1 MASGA
6 LPDLWATPLA
16 QYRLAKEPQYVSVR
30 GNMMSERRSDPCG
43 NHTTALHVEPR
54 PTNVQEERNIF
65 SYRRQ
70 FRSRKPPRKHTHP
83 SMIQGSALGLA
94 SRMSCELSEE
104 WEASDAAGHWW
115 RKSCRSAKLR

>member
-43 NHTTALHVEPR
+43 MRVMILARWSLR
-54 PTNVQEERNIF
+54 
-65 SYRRQ
+65 SYATYNSDIVPQ
-70 FRSRKPPRKHTHP
+70 PPF
-83 SMIQGSALGLA
+83 
-94 SRMSCELSEE
+94 
-104 WEASDAAGHWW
+104 
-115 RKSCRSAKLR
+115 

>member
-43 NHTTALHVEPR
+43 MRV
-54 PTNVQEERNIF
+54 
-65 SYRRQ
+65 
-70 FRSRKPPRKHTHP
+70 
-83 SMIQGSALGLA
+83 
-94 SRMSCELSEE
+94 
-104 WEASDAAGHWW
+104 
-115 RKSCRSAKLR
+115 